1 MGGLKIWNYM
11 GSLYFTCFI
20 SNISEQ
26 KKEQIYDQSLCV
38 RSVGRTYNYSPFD
51 LAPWKYV
58 SCIILGK

>member
-1 MGGLKIWNYM
+1 ME
-11 GSLYFTCFI
+11 LYGFI
-20 SNISEQ
+20 IFYLFYFKYIGT
-26 KKEQIYDQSLCV
+26 KKKQIDDQSLCV